1 MKRTSKLTIGI
12 ILSVASVFMIT
23 IIFFGGIIFYIVKE
37 ELKIENNLSEIDYLV
52 NYDINDS
59 RIDDLL
65 NNYVSSGDYLVVER
79 ACKEYLKDILYY
91 ARKID
96 ELNYNE
102 EFIMVLSME
111 NFYSDMPEFN
121 DSLRIIADVS
131 LEITDIQENFV
142 NLLQEDVV
150 LSYINDKNLMSY
162 YKEYFKEL
170 IFDAD
175 SIEDDALTI
184 ESNLDFILN
193 VLDLYEE
200 FYTFLSDNKDDWI
213 VDGEYI
219 YFSNTD
225 LEEEYL
231 DILYRIENIEYYDNS
246 FNFV

>member
-12 ILSVASVFMIT
+12 ILTLSSIFVIAA
-23 IIFFGGIIFYIVKE
+23 IFFGSVIFYSVNQ

-52 NYDINDS
+52 NYDMFDP

-65 NNYVSSGDYLVVER
+65 NNYVSSGDYLVVEK
-79 ACKEYLKDILYY
+79 ATKEYLKDILYY
-91 ARKID
+91 ARRID
-96 ELNYNE
+96 ELNDNE

-150 LSYINDKNLMSY
+150 LSYLDDNIFSY
-162 YKEYFKEL
+162 YKDYYKEL
-170 IFDAD
+170 IFDTD

-184 ESNLDFILN
+184 ESNLDFVLS

-200 FYTFLSDNKDDWI
+200 FYTFLSDSKDDWI

>member
-111 NFYSDMPEFN
+111 NFYSDMKEFN
-121 DSLRIIADVS
+121 NSLRIIEDVYK
-131 LEITDIQENFV
+131 EINDIKEKFV

-162 YKEYFKEL
+162 YKDYFKEL

-200 FYTFLSDNKDDWI
+200 FYIFLRDNKDEWV
-213 VDGEYI
+213 VDEKYI
-219 YFSNTD
+219 YFSDAN
-225 LEEEYL
+225 LEEKYL

-246 FNFV
+246 FDFI

>member
-1 MKRTSKLTIGI
+1 M
-12 ILSVASVFMIT
+12 
-23 IIFFGGIIFYIVKE
+23 
-37 ELKIENNLSEIDYLV
+37 
-52 NYDINDS
+52 
-59 RIDDLL
+59 
-65 NNYVSSGDYLVVER
+65 
-79 ACKEYLKDILYY
+79 KDILYY
-91 ARKID
+91 ARRID
-96 ELNYNE
+96 ELNDNE

-131 LEITDIQENFV
+131 LEITDIQDNFV

-150 LSYINDKNLMSY
+150 LSYLDDNIFSY
-162 YKEYFKEL
+162 YKDYYKEL

-175 SIEDDALTI
+175 SIEDDALTV
-184 ESNLDFILN
+184 ESNLDFVLS

>member
-12 ILSVASVFMIT
+12 ILTLSSIFVIAA
-23 IIFFGGIIFYIVKE
+23 IFFGCVIFYSVNQ

-52 NYDINDS
+52 NYDMFDP

-65 NNYVSSGDYLVVER
+65 NNYVTSGNYLVVEK
-79 ACKEYLKDILYY
+79 ATKEYLKDILYY
-91 ARKID
+91 ARRID
-96 ELNYNE
+96 ELNDNE

-150 LSYINDKNLMSY
+150 LSYLDDNIFSY
-162 YKEYFKEL
+162 YKDYYKEL
-170 IFDAD
+170 IFDTD

-184 ESNLDFILN
+184 ESNLDFVLS

-200 FYTFLSDNKDDWI
+200 FYTFLSDSKDDWI

>member
-12 ILSVASVFMIT
+12 ILTLSSIFVIAAIFLGSV
-23 IIFFGGIIFYIVKE
+23 IFYSVNQ

-52 NYDINDS
+52 NYDMFDS

-65 NNYVSSGDYLVVER
+65 NNYVSSGNYLVVEK
-79 ACKEYLKDILYY
+79 ATKEYLKDILYY
-91 ARKID
+91 ARRID
-96 ELNYNE
+96 ELNDNE

-150 LSYINDKNLMSY
+150 LSYLDDNIFSY
-162 YKEYFKEL
+162 YKDYYKEL

-175 SIEDDALTI
+175 SIENDALTV
-184 ESNLDFILN
+184 ESNLDFVLS

-200 FYTFLSDNKDDWI
+200 FYTFLKDNKDNWVI
-213 VDGEYI
+213 DGEYI

>member
-12 ILSVASVFMIT
+12 ILTLSSIFVIAA
-23 IIFFGGIIFYIVKE
+23 IFFGSVIFYSVNQ

-52 NYDINDS
+52 NYDMFDP

-65 NNYVSSGDYLVVER
+65 NNYVSSGNYLVVEK
-79 ACKEYLKDILYY
+79 ATKEYLKDILYY
-91 ARKID
+91 ARRID
-96 ELNYNE
+96 ELNDNE

-150 LSYINDKNLMSY
+150 LSYLDDNIFSY
-162 YKEYFKEL
+162 YKDYYKEL
-170 IFDAD
+170 IFDTD

-184 ESNLDFILN
+184 ESNLDFVLS

>member
-12 ILSVASVFMIT
+12 ILTLSSIFVIAA
-23 IIFFGGIIFYIVKE
+23 IFFGSVIFYSVNQ

-52 NYDINDS
+52 NYDMFDP

-65 NNYVSSGDYLVVER
+65 NNYVSSGDYLVVEK
-79 ACKEYLKDILYY
+79 ATKEYLKDILYY
-91 ARKID
+91 ARRID
-96 ELNYNE
+96 ELNDNE

-121 DSLRIIADVS
+121 DSLRIISDVS

-142 NLLQEDVV
+142 NLLQENVV
-150 LSYINDKNLMSY
+150 LSYLNDNIFSY
-162 YKEYFKEL
+162 YKDYYKEL

-175 SIEDDALTI
+175 SIEDDVLTI
-184 ESNLDFILN
+184 ESNLDFVLS

>member
-12 ILSVASVFMIT
+12 ILTLSSIFVIAA
-23 IIFFGGIIFYIVKE
+23 IFFGSVIFYSVNQ
-37 ELKIENNLSEIDYLV
+37 ELKIENDLSEIDYLV
-52 NYDINDS
+52 NYDMFDP

-65 NNYVSSGDYLVVER
+65 NNYVTSGNYLVVEK
-79 ACKEYLKDILYY
+79 ATKEYLKDILYY
-91 ARKID
+91 ARRID
-96 ELNYNE
+96 ELNDNE

-150 LSYINDKNLMSY
+150 LSYLDNNIFSY
-162 YKEYFKEL
+162 YQDYYKEL

-175 SIEDDALTI
+175 SIEDDALTV
-184 ESNLDFILN
+184 ESNLDFVLS
-193 VLDLYEE
+193 VLDIYEE
-200 FYTFLSDNKDDWI
+200 FYTFLKDNKDNWVI
-213 VDGEYI
+213 DGEYI

>member
-12 ILSVASVFMIT
+12 ILTLSSIFVIAA
-23 IIFFGGIIFYIVKE
+23 IFFGSVIFYSVNQ

-52 NYDINDS
+52 NYDMFDP

-65 NNYVSSGDYLVVER
+65 NNYVSSGDYLVVEK
-79 ACKEYLKDILYY
+79 ATKEYLKDILYY
-91 ARKID
+91 ARRID
-96 ELNYNE
+96 ELNDNE

-150 LSYINDKNLMSY
+150 LSYLDDNIFSY
-162 YKEYFKEL
+162 YKDYYKDL

-175 SIEDDALTI
+175 SIEDDALTV
-184 ESNLDFILN
+184 ESNLDFVLS

>member
-12 ILSVASVFMIT
+12 ILTLSSIFVIAA
-23 IIFFGGIIFYIVKE
+23 IFFGSVIFYSVNQ

-52 NYDINDS
+52 NYDMFDP

-65 NNYVSSGDYLVVER
+65 NNYVSSGNYLVVEK
-79 ACKEYLKDILYY
+79 ATKEYLKDILYY
-91 ARKID
+91 ARRID
-96 ELNYNE
+96 ELNDNE

-121 DSLRIIADVS
+121 DSLRIISDVS

-150 LSYINDKNLMSY
+150 LSYLDDNIFSY
-162 YKEYFKEL
+162 YKDYYKEL

-184 ESNLDFILN
+184 ESNLDFVLS

-231 DILYRIENIEYYDNS
+231 DILYRIENIEYYNNS

>member
-12 ILSVASVFMIT
+12 ILTLSSIFVIAA
-23 IIFFGGIIFYIVKE
+23 IFFGSVIFYSVNQ

-52 NYDINDS
+52 NYDMFDP

-65 NNYVSSGDYLVVER
+65 NNYVTSGNYLVVEK
-79 ACKEYLKDILYY
+79 ATKEYLKDILYY
-91 ARKID
+91 ARRID
-96 ELNYNE
+96 ELNDNE

-121 DSLRIIADVS
+121 DSLRIISDVS
-131 LEITDIQENFV
+131 LEITDIQDNFV

-150 LSYINDKNLMSY
+150 LSYLDDNIFSY
-162 YKEYFKEL
+162 YKDYYKEL

-184 ESNLDFILN
+184 ESNLDFVLS

>member
-12 ILSVASVFMIT
+12 ILTLSSIFVIAAIFLGSV
-23 IIFFGGIIFYIVKE
+23 IFYSVNQ

-52 NYDINDS
+52 NYDMFDS

-65 NNYVSSGDYLVVER
+65 NNYVSSGNYLVVEK
-79 ACKEYLKDILYY
+79 ATKEYLKDILYY
-91 ARKID
+91 ARRID
-96 ELNYNE
+96 ELNDNE

-150 LSYINDKNLMSY
+150 LSYLDDNIFSY
-162 YKEYFKEL
+162 YKDYYKEL

-175 SIEDDALTI
+175 SIEDDALTV
-184 ESNLDFILN
+184 ESNLDFVLS

-200 FYTFLSDNKDDWI
+200 FYTF
-213 VDGEYI
+213 
-219 YFSNTD
+219 
-225 LEEEYL
+225 
-231 DILYRIENIEYYDNS
+231 
-246 FNFV
+246 

>member
-12 ILSVASVFMIT
+12 ILTLSSIFVIAA
-23 IIFFGGIIFYIVKE
+23 IFFGCVIFYSVNQ

-52 NYDINDS
+52 NYDMFDP

-65 NNYVSSGDYLVVER
+65 NNYVSSGNYLVVEK
-79 ACKEYLKDILYY
+79 ATKEYLKDILYY
-91 ARKID
+91 ARRID
-96 ELNYNE
+96 ELNDNE

-131 LEITDIQENFV
+131 LEITDIQDNFV

-150 LSYINDKNLMSY
+150 LTYLDDNIFSY
-162 YKEYFKEL
+162 YKDYYKEL

-184 ESNLDFILN
+184 ESNLDFVLS

>member
-12 ILSVASVFMIT
+12 ILTLSSIFVIAA
-23 IIFFGGIIFYIVKE
+23 IFFGSVIFYSVNQ

-52 NYDINDS
+52 NYDMFDP

-65 NNYVSSGDYLVVER
+65 NNYVSSGNYLVVEK
-79 ACKEYLKDILYY
+79 ATKEYLKDILYY
-91 ARKID
+91 ARRID
-96 ELNYNE
+96 ELNDNE

-150 LSYINDKNLMSY
+150 LSYLNDNIFSY
-162 YKEYFKEL
+162 YKDYYKEL

-184 ESNLDFILN
+184 ESNLDFVLS

>member
-12 ILSVASVFMIT
+12 ILTLSSIFVIAA
-23 IIFFGGIIFYIVKE
+23 IFFGSVIFYSVNQ

-52 NYDINDS
+52 NYDMFDP

-65 NNYVSSGDYLVVER
+65 NNYVSSGDYLVVEK
-79 ACKEYLKDILYY
+79 ATKEYLKDIIYY
-91 ARKID
+91 ARRID
-96 ELNYNE
+96 ELNDNE

-111 NFYSDMPEFN
+111 NFYIDMPEFN

-150 LSYINDKNLMSY
+150 LSYLDDNIFSY
-162 YKEYFKEL
+162 YKDYYKEL

-175 SIEDDALTI
+175 SIEDDALTV
-184 ESNLDFILN
+184 ESNLDFVLS

-231 DILYRIENIEYYDNS
+231 DILYRIENIEYYNNS

>member
-12 ILSVASVFMIT
+12 ILTLSSIFVIAA
-23 IIFFGGIIFYIVKE
+23 IFFGVIIFYSVNQ

-52 NYDINDS
+52 NYDMFDP

-65 NNYVSSGDYLVVER
+65 NNYVSSGDYLVVEK
-79 ACKEYLKDILYY
+79 ATKEYLKDILYY
-91 ARKID
+91 ARRID
-96 ELNYNE
+96 ELNDNE

-121 DSLRIIADVS
+121 DSLRIISDVS

-150 LSYINDKNLMSY
+150 LSYLNDNIFSY
-162 YKEYFKEL
+162 YKDYYKEL

-184 ESNLDFILN
+184 ESNLDFVLS

>member
-12 ILSVASVFMIT
+12 ILTLSSIFVIAA
-23 IIFFGGIIFYIVKE
+23 IFFGSVIFYSVNQ

-52 NYDINDS
+52 NYDMFDP

-65 NNYVSSGDYLVVER
+65 NNYVSSGDYLVVEK
-79 ACKEYLKDILYY
+79 ATKEYLKDILYY
-91 ARKID
+91 ARRID
-96 ELNYNE
+96 ELNDNE

-131 LEITDIQENFV
+131 LEITDIQDNFV

-150 LSYINDKNLMSY
+150 LSYLDDNIFSY
-162 YKEYFKEL
+162 YKDYYKEL

-184 ESNLDFILN
+184 ESNLDFVLS

-200 FYTFLSDNKDDWI
+200 FYTFLKDNKDNWVI
-213 VDGEYI
+213 DGEYI

>member
-12 ILSVASVFMIT
+12 ILTLSSIFVIAA
-23 IIFFGGIIFYIVKE
+23 IFFGSVIFYSVNQ
-37 ELKIENNLSEIDYLV
+37 ELKIENDLSEIDYLV
-52 NYDINDS
+52 NYDMFDP

-65 NNYVSSGDYLVVER
+65 NNYVTSGNYLVVEK
-79 ACKEYLKDILYY
+79 ATKEYLKDIIYY
-91 ARKID
+91 ARRID
-96 ELNYNE
+96 ELNDNE

-131 LEITDIQENFV
+131 LEITDIQDNFV

-150 LSYINDKNLMSY
+150 LSYLDDNIFSY
-162 YKEYFKEL
+162 YKDYYKEL

-175 SIEDDALTI
+175 SIEDDALTV
-184 ESNLDFILN
+184 ESNLDFVLS

-200 FYTFLSDNKDDWI
+200 FYTFLSDSKDDWI
-213 VDGEYI
+213 IDGEYI

>member
-12 ILSVASVFMIT
+12 ILTLSSIFVIAA
-23 IIFFGGIIFYIVKE
+23 IFFGSVIFYSVNQ

-52 NYDINDS
+52 NYDMFDPRIN
-59 RIDDLL
+59 DLL
-65 NNYVSSGDYLVVER
+65 NNYVSSGDYLVVEK
-79 ACKEYLKDILYY
+79 ATKEYLKDILYY
-91 ARKID
+91 ARRID
-96 ELNYNE
+96 ELNDNE

-111 NFYSDMPEFN
+111 NFYGDMPEFN
-121 DSLRIIADVS
+121 DSLRIISDVS
-131 LEITDIQENFV
+131 LEITDIQDNFV

-150 LSYINDKNLMSY
+150 LSYLNDNIFSY
-162 YKEYFKEL
+162 YKDYYKEL

-184 ESNLDFILN
+184 ESNLDFVLS

>member
-12 ILSVASVFMIT
+12 ILTLASLFT
-23 IIFFGGIIFYIVKE
+23 IAAIFFGVIIFYSVNQ
-37 ELKIENNLSEIDYLV
+37 ELKIENDLSEIDYLV
-52 NYDINDS
+52 NYDMFDPRIN
-59 RIDDLL
+59 DLL
-65 NNYVSSGDYLVVER
+65 NNYVSSGNYLVVEK
-79 ACKEYLKDILYY
+79 ATKEYLKDILYY
-91 ARKID
+91 ARRID
-96 ELNYNE
+96 ELNDNE

-150 LSYINDKNLMSY
+150 LSYLDDNIFSY
-162 YKEYFKEL
+162 YKDYYKEL
-170 IFDAD
+170 IFDTD

-184 ESNLDFILN
+184 ESNLDFVLS

>member
-12 ILSVASVFMIT
+12 ILTLSSIFVIAA
-23 IIFFGGIIFYIVKE
+23 IFFGVIIFYSVNQ

-52 NYDINDS
+52 NYDMFDP

-65 NNYVSSGDYLVVER
+65 NNYVSSGDYLVVEK
-79 ACKEYLKDILYY
+79 ATKEYLKDILYY
-91 ARKID
+91 ARRID
-96 ELNYNE
+96 ELNDNE

-131 LEITDIQENFV
+131 LEITDIQDNFV

-150 LSYINDKNLMSY
+150 LSYLDDNIFSY
-162 YKEYFKEL
+162 YKDYYKEL

-184 ESNLDFILN
+184 ESNLDFVLS

-200 FYTFLSDNKDDWI
+200 FYTFLSDSKDDWI

>member
-12 ILSVASVFMIT
+12 ILTLASLFT
-23 IIFFGGIIFYIVKE
+23 IAAIFFGVIIFYSVNQ

-52 NYDINDS
+52 NYDMFDP

-65 NNYVSSGDYLVVER
+65 NNYVSSGDYLVVEK
-79 ACKEYLKDILYY
+79 ATKEYLKDILYY
-91 ARKID
+91 ARRID
-96 ELNYNE
+96 ELNDNE

-150 LSYINDKNLMSY
+150 LSYLNDNIFSY
-162 YKEYFKEL
+162 YKDYYKEL

-184 ESNLDFILN
+184 ESNLDFVLS

-219 YFSNTD
+219 FFSNTD

-231 DILYRIENIEYYDNS
+231 DILYRIENIEYYDNF

>member
-184 ESNLDFILN
+184 ESNLDFVLS

-246 FNFV
+246 FDFI

>member
-12 ILSVASVFMIT
+12 ILTLASLFT
-23 IIFFGGIIFYIVKE
+23 IAAIFFGVIIFYSVNQ

-52 NYDINDS
+52 NYDMFDP

-65 NNYVSSGDYLVVER
+65 NNYVSSGDYLVVEK
-79 ACKEYLKDILYY
+79 ATKEYLKDILYY
-91 ARKID
+91 ARRID
-96 ELNYNE
+96 ELNDNE

-121 DSLRIIADVS
+121 DSLRIISDVS
-131 LEITDIQENFV
+131 LEITDIQDNFV

-150 LSYINDKNLMSY
+150 LSYLDDNIFSY
-162 YKEYFKEL
+162 YKDYYKEL

-175 SIEDDALTI
+175 SIEDDALTV
-184 ESNLDFILN
+184 ESNLDFVLS

>member
-12 ILSVASVFMIT
+12 ILTLSSIFVIAA
-23 IIFFGGIIFYIVKE
+23 IFFGSVIFYSVNQ

-52 NYDINDS
+52 NYDMFDP

-65 NNYVSSGDYLVVER
+65 NNYVSSGDYLVVEK
-79 ACKEYLKDILYY
+79 ATKEYLKDILYY
-91 ARKID
+91 ARRID
-96 ELNYNE
+96 ELNDNE

-150 LSYINDKNLMSY
+150 LSYLNDNIFSY
-162 YKEYFKEL
+162 YKDYYKEL

-175 SIEDDALTI
+175 SIEDDALTV
-184 ESNLDFILN
+184 ESNLDFVLS

>member
-12 ILSVASVFMIT
+12 ILTLSSIFVIAA
-23 IIFFGGIIFYIVKE
+23 IFFGSVIFYSVNQ
-37 ELKIENNLSEIDYLV
+37 ELKIENDLSEIDYLV
-52 NYDINDS
+52 NYDMFDP

-65 NNYVSSGDYLVVER
+65 NNYVSSGNYLVVEK
-79 ACKEYLKDILYY
+79 ATKEYLKDILYY
-91 ARKID
+91 ARRID
-96 ELNYNE
+96 ELNDNE

-150 LSYINDKNLMSY
+150 LSYLDDNIFSY
-162 YKEYFKEL
+162 YKDYYKDL

-175 SIEDDALTI
+175 SIEDDALTV
-184 ESNLDFILN
+184 ESNLDFVLS
-193 VLDLYEE
+193 VLDIYEE
-200 FYTFLSDNKDDWI
+200 FYTFLSDNKDDWT

>member
-12 ILSVASVFMIT
+12 ILTLSSIFVIAA
-23 IIFFGGIIFYIVKE
+23 IFFGSVIFYSVNQ

-52 NYDINDS
+52 NYDMFDP

-65 NNYVSSGDYLVVER
+65 NNYVSSGKYLVVEK
-79 ACKEYLKDILYY
+79 ATKEYLKDILYY
-91 ARKID
+91 VRRID
-96 ELNYNE
+96 ELNDNE

-111 NFYSDMPEFN
+111 NFYGDMPEFN
-121 DSLRIIADVS
+121 DSLRIISDVS
-131 LEITDIQENFV
+131 LEITDIQDNFV

-150 LSYINDKNLMSY
+150 LSYLDDNIFSY
-162 YKEYFKEL
+162 YKDYYKEL

-184 ESNLDFILN
+184 ESNLDFVLS

>member
-12 ILSVASVFMIT
+12 ILTLSSIFVIAA
-23 IIFFGGIIFYIVKE
+23 IFFGSVIFYSVNQ

-52 NYDINDS
+52 NYDMFDP

-65 NNYVSSGDYLVVER
+65 NNYVSSGDYLVVEK
-79 ACKEYLKDILYY
+79 ATKEYLKDILYY
-91 ARKID
+91 ARRID
-96 ELNYNE
+96 ELNDNE

-131 LEITDIQENFV
+131 LEITDIQDNFV

-150 LSYINDKNLMSY
+150 LSYLDDNIFSY
-162 YKEYFKEL
+162 YKDYYKEL

-184 ESNLDFILN
+184 ESNLDFVLS

>member
-12 ILSVASVFMIT
+12 ILTLSSIFVIAA
-23 IIFFGGIIFYIVKE
+23 IFFGSVIFYSVNQ
-37 ELKIENNLSEIDYLV
+37 ELKIENDLSEIDYLV
-52 NYDINDS
+52 NYDMFDPRIN
-59 RIDDLL
+59 DLL
-65 NNYVSSGDYLVVER
+65 NNYVSSGNYLVVEK
-79 ACKEYLKDILYY
+79 ATKEYLKDILYY
-91 ARKID
+91 ARRID
-96 ELNYNE
+96 ELNDNE

-150 LSYINDKNLMSY
+150 LSYLDDNIFSY
-162 YKEYFKEL
+162 YKDYYKDL

-175 SIEDDALTI
+175 SIEDDALTV
-184 ESNLDFILN
+184 ESNLDFVLS

-200 FYTFLSDNKDDWI
+200 FYTFLSDNKDDWT

-219 YFSNTD
+219 YFSNTE

>member
-12 ILSVASVFMIT
+12 ILTLSSIFVIAA
-23 IIFFGGIIFYIVKE
+23 IFFGSVIFYSVNQ
-37 ELKIENNLSEIDYLV
+37 ELKIENDLSEIDYLV
-52 NYDINDS
+52 NYDMFDP

-65 NNYVSSGDYLVVER
+65 NNYVTSGNYLVVEK
-79 ACKEYLKDILYY
+79 ATKEYLKDILYY
-91 ARKID
+91 ARRID
-96 ELNYNE
+96 ELNDNE

-150 LSYINDKNLMSY
+150 LSYLNDNIFSY
-162 YKEYFKEL
+162 YKDYYKEL

-184 ESNLDFILN
+184 ESNLDFVLS

>member
-12 ILSVASVFMIT
+12 ILTLSSIFVIAA
-23 IIFFGGIIFYIVKE
+23 IFFGSVIFYSVNQ

-52 NYDINDS
+52 NYDMFDP

-65 NNYVSSGDYLVVER
+65 NNYVSSGDYLVVEK
-79 ACKEYLKDILYY
+79 ATKEYLKDILYY
-91 ARKID
+91 ARRID
-96 ELNYNE
+96 ELNDNE

-150 LSYINDKNLMSY
+150 LSYLDDNIFSY
-162 YKEYFKEL
+162 YKDYYKEL

-184 ESNLDFILN
+184 ESNLDFVLS

-200 FYTFLSDNKDDWI
+200 FYTFLKDNKDNWVI
-213 VDGEYI
+213 DGEYI

>member
-102 EFIMVLSME
+102 
-111 NFYSDMPEFN
+111 
-121 DSLRIIADVS
+121 
-131 LEITDIQENFV
+131 
-142 NLLQEDVV
+142 
-150 LSYINDKNLMSY
+150 
-162 YKEYFKEL
+162 
-170 IFDAD
+170 
-175 SIEDDALTI
+175 
-184 ESNLDFILN
+184 
-193 VLDLYEE
+193 
-200 FYTFLSDNKDDWI
+200 
-213 VDGEYI
+213 
-219 YFSNTD
+219 
-225 LEEEYL
+225 
-231 DILYRIENIEYYDNS
+231 
-246 FNFV
+246 

>member
-12 ILSVASVFMIT
+12 ILTLSSIFVIAA
-23 IIFFGGIIFYIVKE
+23 IFFGCVIFYSVNQ

-52 NYDINDS
+52 NYDMFDP

-65 NNYVSSGDYLVVER
+65 NNYVSSGDYLVVEK
-79 ACKEYLKDILYY
+79 ATKEYLKDILYY
-91 ARKID
+91 ARRID
-96 ELNYNE
+96 ELNDNE

-150 LSYINDKNLMSY
+150 LSYLDDNIFSY
-162 YKEYFKEL
+162 YKDYYKDL

-175 SIEDDALTI
+175 SIEDDALTV
-184 ESNLDFILN
+184 ESNLDFVLS

>member
-12 ILSVASVFMIT
+12 ILTLSSIFVIAA
-23 IIFFGGIIFYIVKE
+23 IFFGVIIFYSVNQ

-52 NYDINDS
+52 NYDMFDP

-65 NNYVSSGDYLVVER
+65 NNYVSSGNYLVVEK
-79 ACKEYLKDILYY
+79 ATKEYLKDILYY
-91 ARKID
+91 ARRID
-96 ELNYNE
+96 ELNDNE

-131 LEITDIQENFV
+131 LEITDIQDNFV

-150 LSYINDKNLMSY
+150 LSYLDDNIFSY
-162 YKEYFKEL
+162 YKDYYKEL

-184 ESNLDFILN
+184 ESNLDFVLS

>member
-12 ILSVASVFMIT
+12 ILTLSSIFVIAA
-23 IIFFGGIIFYIVKE
+23 IFFGSVIFYSVNQ

-52 NYDINDS
+52 NYDMFDP

-65 NNYVSSGDYLVVER
+65 NNYVSSGDYLVVEK
-79 ACKEYLKDILYY
+79 ATKEYLKDILYY
-91 ARKID
+91 ARRID
-96 ELNYNE
+96 ELNDNE

-131 LEITDIQENFV
+131 LEITDIQDNFV

-150 LSYINDKNLMSY
+150 LSYLDDNIFSY
-162 YKEYFKEL
+162 YKDYYKEL

-175 SIEDDALTI
+175 SIEDDALTV
-184 ESNLDFILN
+184 ESNLDFVLS

-200 FYTFLSDNKDDWI
+200 FYTFLSDSKDDWI
-213 VDGEYI
+213 IDGEYI

>member
-12 ILSVASVFMIT
+12 ILTLSSIFVIAA
-23 IIFFGGIIFYIVKE
+23 IFFGSVIFYSVNQ

-52 NYDINDS
+52 NYDMFDP

-65 NNYVSSGDYLVVER
+65 NNYVSSGNYLVVEK
-79 ACKEYLKDILYY
+79 ATKEYLKDILYY
-91 ARKID
+91 ARRID
-96 ELNYNE
+96 ELNDNE

-150 LSYINDKNLMSY
+150 LSYLDNNIFSY
-162 YKEYFKEL
+162 YQDYYKEL

-175 SIEDDALTI
+175 SIEDDALTV
-184 ESNLDFILN
+184 ESNLDFVLS

-200 FYTFLSDNKDDWI
+200 FYTFLSDNKDDWT

-219 YFSNTD
+219 YFSNTE

>member
-12 ILSVASVFMIT
+12 ILTLSSIFVIAA
-23 IIFFGGIIFYIVKE
+23 IFFGSVIFYSVNQ
-37 ELKIENNLSEIDYLV
+37 ELKIENDLSEIDYLV
-52 NYDINDS
+52 NYDMFDPRIN
-59 RIDDLL
+59 DLL
-65 NNYVSSGDYLVVER
+65 NNYVSSGNYLVVEK
-79 ACKEYLKDILYY
+79 ATKEYLKDILYY
-91 ARKID
+91 ARRID
-96 ELNYNE
+96 ELNDNE

-150 LSYINDKNLMSY
+150 LSYLDDNIFSY
-162 YKEYFKEL
+162 YKDYYKEL
-170 IFDAD
+170 IFDTD

-184 ESNLDFILN
+184 ESNLDFVLS

-231 DILYRIENIEYYDNS
+231 DILYRIENIEYYNNS